1 MRLSYCLLA
10 GFIFSAFTSAAQLGF
25 GPEVGFNLS
34 NYTGKS
40 DGKKISHQPKYG
52 GMFGGILEVELNEHF
67 YLLPG
72 LFDYRNGYAKS
83 FAGGTKTY
91 AVNTLEIPV
100 NIEYK
105 FGRPDRVKFFVG
117 AGPYFDLNYDGTVV
131 TSALPVYSTYD
142 IKMGNDAS
150 DDIRSFDIGVGV
162 FGVYQITRGLF
173 FRARYQYGFLNM
185 LPEGNSNNSLYNR
198 SFSLS
203 VGYVFPGDLKA
214 KKEPEKI
221 KEEEER
227 EQMEQQRKQQ

>member
-1 MRLSYCLLA
+1 MRLFYCLFA
-10 GFIFSAFTSAAQLGF
+10 GFMFSTFTGKAQIGF

-40 DGKKISHQPKYG
+40 DGKKISHSPKYG
-52 GMFGGILEVELNEHF
+52 GMFGGILELELNEHF

-72 LFDYRNGYAKS
+72 FFNYRNGYAKS
-83 FAGGTKTY
+83 YAGGTKTY
-91 AVNTLEIPV
+91 AVNTFEVPL

-105 FGRPDRVKFFVG
+105 FGPPQKVKFFIG
-117 AGPYFDLNYDGTVV
+117 AGPYFDLNYDGTVI
-131 TSALPVYSTYD
+131 TSVAPIYSTYD
-142 IKMGNDAS
+142 IKMGNSAA
-150 DDIRSFDIGVGV
+150 DDIRSFDIGLGA

-185 LPEGNSNNSLYNR
+185 LPQGNSENSLYNR

-214 KKEPEKI
+214 RQEPEKI
-221 KEEEER
+221 KEQEER
-227 EQMEQQRKQQ
+227 KQIEQ

>member
-1 MRLSYCLLA
+1 MRSFYYLLT
-10 GFIFSAFTSAAQLGF
+10 GLVFTSLTAIAQIGF

-40 DGKKISHQPKYG
+40 DGKKISNQPKYG
-52 GMFGGILEVELNEHF
+52 GMFGGLLELELSDHF
-67 YLLPG
+67 FLLPG

-105 FGRPDRVKFFVG
+105 FGPPQRVKFFIG
-117 AGPYFDLNYDGTVV
+117 AGPYFDLNYDGTVA
-131 TSALPVYSTYD
+131 TSALPIYSTYD

-150 DDIRSFDIGVGV
+150 DDIRSFDIGLGA

-185 LPEGNSNNSLYNR
+185 LPQGNSNNSLYNR

-214 KKEPEKI
+214 KNEPEKI

-227 EQMEQQRKQQ
+227 EQMEQQRKHQ